1 MNRMKLWMLAAIL
14 VCSVLAAHAEE
25 QGEQGTAEKPAAAE
39 LPQWVRNIKLSGY
52 GMLQYQT
59 TYEDEYEEDD
69 SESSTFNLRFMR
81 LILDGKIGDFDWRT
95 QIQGTNVRGAGEPT
109 VQLLD
114 LYAEWTRYKAF
125 RVRAGQ
131 FQRPFSFESTI
142 HPISQGF
149 FDLADVIKQLTGFG
163 DRAGERSSAGR
174 DIGVQVQGDI
184 LPNSAGRALV
194 HYQVGLFNGEGIN
207 CKDKNNRKD
216 LAASVWVM
224 PVEGLRI
231 GVSGWTG
238 SHGGM
243 TVTDGAGG
251 TTEGDVPLNRYC
263 LSAEYDRNEY
273 TFRAEYIHSQG
284 WGTGVIGS
292 RTVDYSLGD
301 KADGWYVL
309 GMVPVIKS
317 KLQVKA
323 RYQTYRESKN
333 WGSSKSLY
341 EVGLNYFICKN
352 LQLNFEYA
360 RINDRTQDKHNYNL
374 MDVQLDFRF

>member
-1 MNRMKLWMLAAIL
+1 MKRM
-14 VCSVLAAHAEE
+14 VLAVVAMSLTLPVCAEE
-25 QGEQGTAEKPAAAE
+25 HGEKEGEQKTVIEV
-39 LPQWVRNIKLSGY
+39 PQWMRNIRLSGY

-59 TYEDEYEEDD
+59 TYEDKYEEEDD
-69 SESSTFNLRFMR
+69 EYSTFNLRFLR
-81 LILDGKIGDFDWRT
+81 LMLDGKIGDFDWRT

-114 LYAEWTRYKAF
+114 LYAEWTRHKAF
-125 RVRAGQ
+125 RVRVGQ

-149 FDLADVIKQLTGFG
+149 FDLADVVKQLTGFG
-163 DRAGERSSAGR
+163 DRAGEKSSAGR

-184 LPNSAGRALV
+184 LPNSEGRALL
-194 HYQVGLFNGEGIN
+194 HYQVGVFNGEGIN
-207 CKDKNNRKD
+207 SKDKNNRKD
-216 LAASVWVM
+216 VAASVWVM
-224 PVEGLRI
+224 PIEGMRL

-238 SHGGM
+238 SHGKM
-243 TVTDGAGG
+243 IVTDGAGG
-251 TTEGDVPLNRYC
+251 TKEGNVPLNRYC
-263 LSAEYDRNEY
+263 FSVEYDKNDY

-292 RTVDYSLGD
+292 NVIDYSLGD
-301 KADGWYVL
+301 KADGWYAL
-309 GMVPVIKS
+309 GMVPVIKK

-323 RYQTYRESKN
+323 RYQTYRPSKQ

-341 EVGLNYFICKN
+341 EVGINYFIYKN
-352 LQLNFEYA
+352 IQLNFEYA
-360 RINDRTQDKHNYNL
+360 RLNDRTRDRHNYNL

>member
-1 MNRMKLWMLAAIL
+1 MNQAKLWMIAAIL
-14 VCSVLAAHAEE
+14 VICGSLAAHAGEHEE
-25 QGEQGTAEKPAAAE
+25 AEQKTVIEV
-39 LPQWVRNIKLSGY
+39 PQWIRNIRLSGY
-52 GMLQYQT
+52 GMVQYQT
-59 TYEDEYEEDD
+59 TYEDKYEEEDD
-69 SESSTFNLRFMR
+69 ESSTFNLRFMR
-81 LILDGKIGDFDWRT
+81 MILDGKIGDFDWRT

-114 LYAEWTRYKAF
+114 LYAEWTRCKEF
-125 RVRAGQ
+125 RIRAGQ

-207 CKDKNNRKD
+207 GKDKDNRKD
-216 LAASVWVM
+216 VAASVWVM
-224 PVEGLRI
+224 PVKGLRI

-243 TVTDGAGG
+243 TVADDNGG
-251 TTEGDVPLNRYC
+251 TTTASVPLNRYC
-263 LSAEYDRNEY
+263 LSAEYDRDEY

-284 WGTGVIGS
+284 WGTGIIGS
-292 RTVDYSLGD
+292 TTVDYSLGD

-323 RYQTYRESKN
+323 RYQTYRMSKE
-333 WGSSKSLY
+333 WGSSKSMY
-341 EVGLNYFICKN
+341 EVGINYFFSKN
-352 LQLNFEYA
+352 VQLSFEYA
-360 RINDRTQDKHNYNL
+360 RINDRTRDKQNYNL

>member
-1 MNRMKLWMLAAIL
+1 
-14 VCSVLAAHAEE
+14 
-25 QGEQGTAEKPAAAE
+25 
-39 LPQWVRNIKLSGY
+39 
-52 GMLQYQT
+52 
-59 TYEDEYEEDD
+59 
-69 SESSTFNLRFMR
+69 MR
-81 LILDGKIGDFDWRT
+81 LILDGKISDFDWRT
-95 QIQGTNVRGAGEPT
+95 QIQATNVRGAGEPT

-114 LYAEWTRYKAF
+114 LYAEWTRHKAL

-224 PVEGLRI
+224 PIEGMRI

-238 SHGGM
+238 SHGDM
-243 TVTDGAGG
+243 IVTDGTGG
-251 TTEGDVPLNRYC
+251 TTEASLPLNRYC

-341 EVGLNYFICKN
+341 EVGLNYFIYKN

>member
-1 MNRMKLWMLAAIL
+1 MKRMKLWMIAAIL
-14 VCSVLAAHAEE
+14 VCGLAAHAEE
-25 QGEQGTAEKPAAAE
+25 HGEGGTAEKTTVVE
-39 LPQWVRNIKLSGY
+39 VPQWVKNIKLSGY
-52 GMLQYQT
+52 GMVQYQT
-59 TYEDEYEEDD
+59 TYEDKYEEEDD
-69 SESSTFNLRFMR
+69 ESSTFNLRFMR

-114 LYAEWTRYKAF
+114 LYAEWTRHKEF

-149 FDLADVIKQLTGFG
+149 FDLADVVKQLTGFG
-163 DRAGERSSAGR
+163 DRAGEKSSAGR

-194 HYQVGLFNGEGIN
+194 HYQVGVFNGEGIN
-207 CKDKNNRKD
+207 SKDKNNRKD
-216 LAASVWVM
+216 VAGSVWVM
-224 PVEGLRI
+224 PVDGLRL

-238 SHGGM
+238 SHGKM
-243 TVTDGAGG
+243 IVADGAGG
-251 TTEGDVPLNRYC
+251 TKEADVSLNRYC
-263 LSAEYDRNEY
+263 LSAEYDRNDY

-292 RTVDYSLGD
+292 DIIDYSLGD
-301 KADGWYVL
+301 KADGWYAL
-309 GMVPVIKS
+309 GMVPVIKK

-323 RYQTYRESKN
+323 RYQTYRASKE

-341 EVGLNYFICKN
+341 EVGVNYFICKN
-352 LQLNFEYA
+352 MQLNFEYA
-360 RINDRTQDKHNYNL
+360 RLNDRTRDRHNYNL